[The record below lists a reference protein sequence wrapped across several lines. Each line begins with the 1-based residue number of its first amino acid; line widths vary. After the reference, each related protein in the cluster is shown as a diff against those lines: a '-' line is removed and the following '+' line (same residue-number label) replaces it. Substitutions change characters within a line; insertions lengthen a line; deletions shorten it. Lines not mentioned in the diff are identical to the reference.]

1 MLATYLIGLREG
13 LEAALVVSI
22 LIAYTRK
29 LGRDDIL
36 PRLWA
41 GILAAVVLSLGIGA
55 FLTWSPYTLSERAEE
70 TMAGVLSLV
79 AVGLVTWMIF
89 WMAKHARH
97 LRGELE
103 SNMDSALRGGAWG
116 VVILGFVTI
125 AREGIET
132 ALFIWAATSSG
143 TNALLDTIGALLGIG
158 TAIGLGWMIY
168 RGILRINLAK
178 FFLWTGIFLILIA
191 AGVLLYA
198 VGELQDAGIL
208 PEAEA
213 LFSLSALIPASGI
226 LGTILSGVFNFT
238 AEPTLLQAIS
248 WLVYLAITT
257 VFFLRVALPKRP
269 APADPGETADQVA
282 ARRSAS

>member
-41 GILAAVVLSLGIGA
+41 GILAAVLLSLGIGA

-70 TMAGVLSLV
+70 TVAGVLSLV

-116 VVILGFVTI
+116 VVILGFVAV

-178 FFLWTGIFLILIA
+178 FFLWTGIFLIVIA

-198 VGELQDAGIL
+198 VGELQEAGIL

-238 AEPTLLQAIS
+238 AEPTLLQAI
-248 WLVYLAITT
+248 
-257 VFFLRVALPKRP
+257 
-269 APADPGETADQVA
+269 
-282 ARRSAS
+282 

>member
-70 TMAGVLSLV
+70 TVAGVLSLV

-116 VVILGFVTI
+116 VVILGFVAV

-178 FFLWTGIFLILIA
+178 FFLWTGIFLIVIA

-198 VGELQDAGIL
+198 VGELQEAGIL

-257 VFFLRVALPKRP
+257 VFFLRVALPRRP